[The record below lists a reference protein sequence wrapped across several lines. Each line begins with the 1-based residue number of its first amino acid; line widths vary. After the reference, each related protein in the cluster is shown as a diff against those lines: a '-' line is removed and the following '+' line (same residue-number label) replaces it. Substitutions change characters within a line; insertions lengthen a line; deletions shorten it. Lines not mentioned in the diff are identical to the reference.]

1 MLESVKIARRQS
13 EIRQNLSELVAK
25 PTPSEDE
32 TRSMETLDAEY
43 RSNETRYR
51 AALICEDTERRE
63 AGQELESRGDRQMA
77 ELVGRFEMRQVV
89 LALGEGRA
97 LEGATAELVQEM
109 RSAGGYQGIPVPLAA
124 FEVRAGETIASGTPD
139 PIQTRPII
147 DRLFP
152 SSVAA
157 QMGAQMI
164 AIGTGAVEYP
174 VTSSAVT
181 AGWADG
187 ETATVAG
194 PTVYATTDKA
204 LKPEHNLGIH
214 MRITRKSMLQSGDA
228 LEQAI
233 RRDMAGTMA
242 AELDKAIFLGTGTNG
257 QPLGV
262 ITGAATYAIT
272 SADAGGPATWSAL
285 RAAVVNFMIANAAAS
300 PDAVRALIRPEMWAF
315 LDGEEAFAGTGV
327 TEYDRA
333 AAQLGSIVMS
343 SNALAAPAGAPLAT
357 QALLSTTAGGVAPI
371 FVGMW
376 GAVDMIRDPY
386 SDAQSGGL
394 RITGLTTADVTV
406 ARGAQLQL
414 VTGLEIDE
422 IS

>member
-51 AALICEDTERRE
+51 AALIAEDTERRE
-63 AGQELESRGDRQMA
+63 AGQELETRGDREMA

-97 LEGATAELVQEM
+97 LDGATAELVQEM
-109 RSAGGYQGIPVPLAA
+109 RSQGGYQGIPVPLAA

-152 SSVAA
+152 NSVAA

-164 AIGTGAVEYP
+164 AIGTGAAEYP

-187 ETATVAG
+187 ETANVAG
-194 PTVYATTDKA
+194 PTTYATTDKA

-214 MRITRKSMLQSGDA
+214 MRVTRKAMLQSGDA

-242 AELDKAIFLGTGTNG
+242 AELDKAIFRGTGANG

-262 ITGAATYAIT
+262 ITGVATYGIT
-272 SADAGGPATWSAL
+272 STDAGAPATWAAL
-285 RAAVVNFMIANAAAS
+285 RAAVVRFMVANSAAS
-300 PDAVRALIRPEMWAF
+300 PNAVRALIRPELWGYM
-315 LDGEEAFAGTGV
+315 DGEEAFLNTGV

-333 AAQLGSIVMS
+333 SAQLGSIVVS
-343 SNALAAPAGAPLAT
+343 SNALAVPSGSPLET
-357 QALLSTTAGGVAPI
+357 QALLTTTAGGVAPI

-414 VTGLEIDE
+414 VTGLGIDE